1 MKKARPFGTTGACT
15 HPAACPNSADISTNV
30 DTVLSDIVE
39 LLRLERLEKNL
50 FRGKSRDIG
59 SERVFG
65 GQVLGQALVA
75 ATATVDGRSAH
86 SLHGYF
92 LRPGDVSAPIVY
104 HVDRSRDG
112 GSFTSRR
119 VVAIQ
124 HGEQIFHMAA
134 SFQTPEVGLEH
145 QVAMPQVP
153 PPESLR
159 RIDDIDET
167 LLARAPEKLRRVI
180 ENARPFDTRPVD
192 PIDPLQVQTRP
203 PKREIWVRTAERVGD
218 DEGLH
223 RALLAY
229 FSDYHFISTAMLPH
243 GLSSLSSGVQVASL
257 DHAMWFHRPF
267 RVDEWL
273 LLAYE
278 SPTASGGRGF
288 ARGSIFSHD
297 GRLVASTAQEG
308 LIRVR
313 RK

>member
-1 MKKARPFGTTGACT
+1 
-15 HPAACPNSADISTNV
+15 V

-243 GLSSLSSGVQVASL
+243 GLSYLSSGVQVASL

>member
-15 HPAACPNSADISTNV
+15 HPVACPNAADILTNV

-75 ATATVDGRSAH
+75 ATATVEGRPAH

-92 LRPGDVSAPIVY
+92 LRPGDVNAPIVY

-145 QVAMPQVP
+145 QAAMPQVP

-243 GLSSLSSGVQVASL
+243 GLSYLSSGVQVASL

-297 GRLVASTAQEG
+297 GRLVASTTQEG

>member
-1 MKKARPFGTTGACT
+1 MDA
-15 HPAACPNSADISTNV
+15 
-30 DTVLSDIVE
+30 VLSDIVE

-75 ATATVDGRSAH
+75 ATATVEDRPAH

-145 QVAMPQVP
+145 QAAMPQVP

-192 PIDPLQVQTRP
+192 PIDPLRVETRP
-203 PKREIWVRTAERVGD
+203 PKREIWVRTAERAPD
-218 DEGLH
+218 DDGLH

-243 GLSSLSSGVQVASL
+243 GLSYLSSGVQVASL
-257 DHAMWFHRPF
+257 DHAMWFHRSF
-267 RVDEWL
+267 RIDEWL

-313 RK
+313 RR

>member
-1 MKKARPFGTTGACT
+1 
-15 HPAACPNSADISTNV
+15 V

-50 FRGKSRDIG
+50 FRGLSRDIG
-59 SERVFG
+59 SDRVFG

-75 ATATVDGRSAH
+75 ATTTVESRPAH

-92 LRPGDVSAPIVY
+92 LRPGDVKAPIVY

-134 SFQTPEVGLEH
+134 SFQTPEVGVEH
-145 QVAMPQVP
+145 QSTMPQVP

-180 ENARPFDTRPVD
+180 ANARPFDTRPVE
-192 PIDPLQVQTRP
+192 PIDPLQVEKRP
-203 PKREIWVRTAERVGD
+203 PKREIWVRTAERAGD
-218 DEGLH
+218 DDGLH

-243 GLSSLSSGVQVASL
+243 GLSLLSSRVQVASL

-267 RVDEWL
+267 RIDDWL

-288 ARGSIFSHD
+288 ARGSIYSRD

-313 RK
+313 RR